1 MLLVWLGS
9 LLIIAGVAVA
19 AVRTSRSGRL
29 SSPAPNAKH
38 PQTLEPRG
46 RGDRLSLFAD
56 LPGIG
61 LVAAGAL
68 LLLIWAV
75 I

>member
-19 AVRTSRSGRL
+19 AVRTSRRGRL

-38 PQTLEPRG
+38 PQTLEPRD